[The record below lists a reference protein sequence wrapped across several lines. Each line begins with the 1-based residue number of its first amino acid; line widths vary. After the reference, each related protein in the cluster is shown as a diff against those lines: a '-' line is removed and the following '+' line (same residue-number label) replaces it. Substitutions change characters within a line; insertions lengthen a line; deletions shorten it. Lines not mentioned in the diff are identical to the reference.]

1 MFFCAGNKWVENTK
15 VSPAFWEA
23 ATGENRT
30 PRPLPTV
37 TYSIVSVQL
46 RKSTNISRK
55 TRTLSQCLIVL
66 SYQLQ
71 GIWVLCHSHLLFL
84 HSPHLLFKDLI
95 FLSLAQPFLAA
106 LLTCSCS
113 GKFDLRLTDWTILSV
128 WKLNSYQVLHWHSA
142 IRWSRWKASAGW
154 CDRVDWVL
162 TGLSCLIVEIWN
174 IYFWRT
180 QPWAWQLCLL
190 HISLFCLRGDKN
202 LFVETQN
209 WIGLKVLLNPPRHV

>member
-1 MFFCAGNKWVENTK
+1 M
-15 VSPAFWEA
+15 SPAFWEA

-37 TYSIVSVQL
+37 TYSIVSVHL

-66 SYQLQ
+66 SYHLQ
-71 GIWVLCHSHLLFL
+71 EIWGLCHSHLLFL

-95 FLSLAQPFLAA
+95 FLSLPQPFLAA

-142 IRWSRWKASAGW
+142 IRWSRWEASAGW
-154 CDRVDWVL
+154 CDW
-162 TGLSCLIVEIWN
+162 
-174 IYFWRT
+174 
-180 QPWAWQLCLL
+180 PQL
-190 HISLFCLRGDKN
+190 FDRRNMKY
-202 LFVETQN
+202 LFVADTALSLTALPAPYF
-209 WIGLKVLLNPPRHV
+209 IVLLERRQELICRDSKLDRFKSSA